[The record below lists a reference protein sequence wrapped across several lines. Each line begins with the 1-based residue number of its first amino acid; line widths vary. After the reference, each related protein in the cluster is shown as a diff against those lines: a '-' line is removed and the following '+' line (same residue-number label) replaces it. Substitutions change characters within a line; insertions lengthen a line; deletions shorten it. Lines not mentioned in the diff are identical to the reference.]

1 MSNFTDL
8 YGVVYMILF
17 QLSQRLISTSL
28 YFFALEMYSV
38 LLMVTHD
45 DPIKYQIQSARANKI
60 KISIVTLSI
69 VYSFVQAGLIG
80 IETY

>member
-1 MSNFTDL
+1 
-8 YGVVYMILF
+8 
-17 QLSQRLISTSL
+17 
-28 YFFALEMYSV
+28 MYSV

-45 DPIKYQIQSARANKI
+45 DPIKYQIHSANKI

-69 VYSFVQAGLIG
+69 VYSLVKAGLIG